1 MGSLERNLPE
11 NQRRNS
17 DEATER
23 RFNETVRNL
32 LNTPPKPYKS
42 GKASSSDGGQNKAKR
57 QGGLDQAMAELIEEA
72 RDVRAEI
79 AGLRRGSSP
88 SDRGGRSDP

>member
-1 MGSLERNLPE
+1 MDERRDTD
-11 NQRRNS
+11 RRNTEEP
-17 DEATER
+17 DER
-23 RFNETVRNL
+23 RFNDTVRNL
-32 LNTPPKPYKS
+32 LNTPPKPHKS
-42 GKASSSDGGQNKAKR
+42 GEASSSDGGQNKAKR
-57 QGGLDQAMAELIEEA
+57 QGGLDQAMAELIQEA